1 MKPRDHDPLRLDVE
15 RFANDDGRL
24 EGHWPLNGM
33 HRLVSACHGEEP
45 PAPTDRVDFQAAG
58 ERRRQG
64 AGESHAWLHLALET
78 RVKLTCQRCLGPVE
92 TPLAVERWFHF
103 VAGETQAAELDAE
116 SEDDVLAV
124 TRSLDLHAL
133 AEDELLLAL
142 PLVPRHEVC
151 PQPLLPATSETPDD
165 EVAAPNPFAVL
176 AGLKHRA
183 H

>member
-15 RFANDDGRL
+15 RFANEEGRL
-24 EGHWPLNGM
+24 EGHWPLSGM
-33 HRLVSACHGEEP
+33 HRLVSACHAEEP
-45 PAPTDRVDFQAAG
+45 PASTELVAFQAAG

-64 AGESHAWLHLALET
+64 GGESHARLQLALET

-92 TPLAVERWFHF
+92 APLAVDRWFHF
-103 VAGETQAAELDAE
+103 VAGETQAAELDAD
-116 SEDDVLAV
+116 SEEDVLAI

-151 PQPLLPATSETPDD
+151 LQPPLPAASEASDD
-165 EVAAPNPFAVL
+165 EAAAPNPFAVL